1 MVKKHLFSVAIV
13 FFLGAYHQVAAQ
25 KGPKSNIKF
34 LEDIEVN
41 FNFPEDNSQMV
52 KTKAAANSATSEIAE
67 RRIPS
72 ILAESSIEKASIL
85 QFKYALLLDT
95 EVEFINNLNLF
106 NLIDDWFGTPYRL
119 GGSAK
124 SGIDCSAFMQVMY
137 TGLLGVTLPR
147 TAREQYNAVRKISRT
162 ELQEG
167 DLVFFNTRG
176 GISHV
181 GYYLSNN
188 KFVHASSSNG
198 VTISDLYDDYWSKRF
213 VGAGRYEKE
222 QNEFLSKL

>member
-137 TGLLGVTLPR
+137 TGLLGVALPR
-147 TAREQYNAVRKISRT
+147 TAREQYNVVRKISRT

-176 GISHV
+176 GVSHV

>member
-13 FFLGAYHQVAAQ
+13 FFLGAYNQVAAQ

-124 SGIDCSAFMQVMY
+124 SGIDCSAFMQVMC
-137 TGLLGVTLPR
+137 TGLLGVALPR

-176 GISHV
+176 GVSHV

>member
-13 FFLGAYHQVAAQ
+13 FFLGAYQNVYAQ

-34 LEDIEVN
+34 LDDIELS

-52 KTKAAANSATSEIAE
+52 KTKAAANAATLETSD
-67 RRIPS
+67 RKLTS
-72 ILAESSIEKASIL
+72 ILTESTIERATLL

-95 EVEFINNLNLF
+95 EVEFINNANLF
-106 NLIDDWFGTPYRL
+106 SLIEDWFGTPYRL

-137 TGLLGVTLPR
+137 SGMLGIALPR
-147 TAREQYNAVRKISRT
+147 TAREQYNAVQKVSKT
-162 ELQEG
+162 DLQEG

-176 GISHV
+176 GVSHV
-181 GYYLSNN
+181 GYYLTNN

-222 QNEFLSKL
+222 QNDFFSKL

>member
-13 FFLGAYHQVAAQ
+13 FFLGAYHNVYAQ

-34 LEDIEVN
+34 LDDIELS

-52 KTKAAANSATSEIAE
+52 KTKAAANAATLETSE
-67 RRIPS
+67 RKLTS
-72 ILAESSIEKASIL
+72 ILAESTIERASLL

-95 EVEFINNLNLF
+95 EVEFINNANLF
-106 NLIDDWFGTPYRL
+106 SLIDDWFGTPYRL
-119 GGSAK
+119 GGSGKA
-124 SGIDCSAFMQVMY
+124 GIDCSAFMQVMY
-137 TGLLGVTLPR
+137 TGVLGISLPR
-147 TAREQYNAVRKISRT
+147 TAREQFNAVKKISRT

-176 GISHV
+176 GVSHV
-181 GYYLSNN
+181 GYYLTNN